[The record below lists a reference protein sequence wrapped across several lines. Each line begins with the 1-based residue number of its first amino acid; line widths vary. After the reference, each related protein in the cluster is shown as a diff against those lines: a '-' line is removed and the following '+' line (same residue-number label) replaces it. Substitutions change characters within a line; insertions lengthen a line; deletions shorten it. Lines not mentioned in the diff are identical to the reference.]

1 MEKHIK
7 TELHSGGVTFIEL
20 CKIAEQLLGANV
32 GSNEFHAEVELF
44 LLHNFTDENVNNII
58 NLIKGLSLYKIQ
70 NEDLNQ
76 LLFKTIS
83 ENMDSMSIRQLEM
96 LLWSFS
102 RKHLAHHPQARL
114 KTQLSQMQDYEQQT
128 VVKLIDHIKQ
138 KSPSMRPRGIAF
150 AIEAISNLGYDDKAV
165 FDRLERVVIA
175 KIDEFNTHYLVKIMN
190 SYSKVGQ
197 GSGELYD
204 SLIH

>member
-1 MEKHIK
+1 
-7 TELHSGGVTFIEL
+7 
-20 CKIAEQLLGANV
+20 
-32 GSNEFHAEVELF
+32 
-44 LLHNFTDENVNNII
+44 
-58 NLIKGLSLYKIQ
+58 
-70 NEDLNQ
+70 
-76 LLFKTIS
+76 
-83 ENMDSMSIRQLEM
+83 
-96 LLWSFS
+96 
-102 RKHLAHHPQARL
+102 
-114 KTQLSQMQDYEQQT
+114 MQDYEQQT